1 MHRGGKM
8 SAEYLTRER
17 VMKLLA
23 DGEHIDFS
31 QREPS
36 DSLRNGDEYLDLDQL
51 AHGVQ
56 RARAGVV
63 PAGQVLARKAI
74 HEDTWRR
81 ILRQLSAAQA

>member
-1 MHRGGKM
+1 M

-23 DGEHIDFS
+23 EGELTDFS
-31 QREPS
+31 QGGPS
-36 DSLRNGDEYLDLDQL
+36 DALGNGDEYLDLDQL

-63 PAGQVLARKAI
+63 PTGHVLARKAI

-81 ILRQLSAAQA
+81 ILRQLSAAQV